1 MAKILT
7 VSRKSNHPIKT
18 LHNRYWESCPLLRMT
33 GGKESFL
40 LSLSVI
46 RRLRSRLF
54 EFLTFMFYNI
64 CTTSFFF
71 FPEDFIRTEAN
82 LRFVTIMKVEY

>member
-7 VSRKSNHPIKT
+7 VSRKSNHPIET
-18 LHNRYWESCPLLRMT
+18 LHNRYWGSCPLLRMT

-40 LSLSVI
+40 FSLSVI
-46 RRLRSRLF
+46 RRLRSRLL

-71 FPEDFIRTEAN
+71 LEDFIRTEAN
-82 LRFVTIMKVEY
+82 VRFVTIMKVEY